1 MWGLCECRNRCK
13 LAGMKIPRLID
24 ISTLALTLTLAAC
37 DNNPAKGK
45 TQAVTAEPVTAPAS
59 LASSTKYT
67 FTNAGSKIDFVGAK
81 VTGKHEGS
89 FQTFTGNVSVV
100 GNNLEKSAVSTEIDV
115 GSLKTDEEKL
125 TGHLKTPDLLDVA
138 KFPKATFA
146 STSIKSGGE
155 KGATHTVTGNL
166 QLHGVTKSISFPAT
180 IKMNGDAVDVD
191 AEFAINRK
199 DFGIV
204 YPGMPNDLI
213 KDDVLLK
220 LHIHAVKGV

>member
-1 MWGLCECRNRCK
+1 
-13 LAGMKIPRLID
+13 MKIRPLID
-24 ISTLALTLTLAAC
+24 ASTLALAVTLTLAAC
-37 DNNPAKGK
+37 DNSPAKGK
-45 TQAVTAEPVTAPAS
+45 PQAATAEPVPAAAAPAS
-59 LASSTKYT
+59 AAKYT
-67 FTNAGSKIDFVGAK
+67 FSNSGSKIDFVGAK
-81 VTGKHEGS
+81 VTGKHDGS
-89 FQTFTGNVSVV
+89 FQSFTGNVSLVD
-100 GNNLEKSAVSTEIDV
+100 NNPEKGTVSTEIDV

-125 TGHLKTPDLLDVA
+125 TAHLKTPDLLDVA

-155 KGATHTVTGNL
+155 KGASHTVTGNF

-180 IKMNGDAVDVD
+180 IKINGDAVDVD

-220 LHIHAVKGV
+220 LHLRAVKGA